1 MRFLSLFSGIEAAS
15 VAWGPLGWEPVAF
28 SEVEPF
34 PNAVLERHCP
44 KVPNIG
50 DITQITEADI
60 AALGP
65 IDIVVFGSPCQD
77 LSVAGQRK
85 GFQGER
91 SHLFFHAMDVVRW
104 AQRHG
109 GCRWALW
116 ENVPGALSANRGADF
131 GSVVGALAGLDDVE
145 TPKDGW
151 GKEGAAVGNHGLVEW
166 SVLDAQWFGV
176 AQRRRRVF
184 ALADFGDWPNRPPVL
199 LEPEGLRGDS
209 APSREPGERA
219 APTISART
227 KGGGGL
233 GTDTECDGGLIPQ
246 GADCFNGEVT
256 GQVSATLGVAGS
268 PINSAGP
275 QALVPFDTSQITSK
289 TNRCQPR
296 DGSPCHPLAA
306 GAHAPAVAYGG
317 NNTRGPID
325 VATACNA
332 NGGSGRMDFE
342 TETFPVHGMAVR
354 RLTPREA
361 ERLQGFPDSYTAIP
375 WRGKPASE
383 CPDGPRYKALG
394 NSMAVPVVRWIG
406 ERIEAVQRIEADDGA

>member
-34 PNAVLERHCP
+34 PNAVLEHHCP

-85 GFQGER
+85 GFDGER
-91 SHLFFHAMDVVRW
+91 SHLFFNAMDIVRW
-104 AQRHG
+104 AQQHG

-151 GKEGAAVGNHGLVEW
+151 GKEGAAVGDYGLVEW

-184 ALADFGDWPNRPPVL
+184 ALADLGDWPNRPPVL
-199 LEPEGLRGDS
+199 LEREGLRGDS
-209 APSREPGERA
+209 PPSREPGEGV

-227 KGGGGL
+227 QGGGGL
-233 GTDTECDGGLIPQ
+233 GTDTECDGELI
-246 GADCFNGEVT
+246 
-256 GQVSATLGVAGS
+256 
-268 PINSAGP
+268 
-275 QALVPFDTSQITSK
+275 PFDTTQVTSK

-296 DGSPCHPLAA
+296 DGSPCHLLAA

-375 WRGKPASE
+375 WRGKPADQ